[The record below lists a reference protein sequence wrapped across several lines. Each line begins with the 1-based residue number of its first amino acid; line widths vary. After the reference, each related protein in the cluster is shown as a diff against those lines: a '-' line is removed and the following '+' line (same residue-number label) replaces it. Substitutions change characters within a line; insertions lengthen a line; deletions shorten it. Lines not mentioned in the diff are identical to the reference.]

1 MTSRYYVIFIVLTV
15 AIVAGCDLF
24 QTRDPAAPTQGTSS
38 RETPTTH
45 DIVLSNLRN
54 AIAEKN
60 VENYMSCFVDPALR
74 PYVFEPSPDQAAN
87 FTLWGLES
95 ERRYFQNITSSLNG
109 RPSFTDSIYNSTIS
123 SSLVT
128 YYMTYTLFI
137 PHQDPNAPR
146 LVQGTM
152 ELYFVQDSL
161 HLWSIYKWVDRKTRL
176 DSTWSYLKAWF
187 NR

>member
-1 MTSRYYVIFIVLTV
+1 MISRINLTLLVLSII
-15 AIVAGCDLF
+15 IVAGCDLF
-24 QTRDPAAPTQGTSS
+24 QTREPESPTQGTSS

-60 VENYMSCFVDPALR
+60 VENYMSCFTDPALR
-74 PYVFEPSPDQAAN
+74 PFIYEPSPDQQAN
-87 FTLWGLES
+87 FTQWGLES
-95 ERRYFQNITSSLNG
+95 ERRSFQNMTSSLNG
-109 RPSFTDSIYNSTIS
+109 RSSFTDSIYNSNIS
-123 SSLVT
+123 SSFVT
-128 YYMTYTLFI
+128 YFMTYTLFV

-146 LVQGTM
+146 LVRGTM
-152 ELYFVQDSL
+152 ELYFIQDSL
-161 HLWSIYKWVDRKTRL
+161 HLWSIYRWVDRKTRP